1 MMLAARASGTSV
13 PAYTES
19 WPCEPESA
27 EKARKLVSA
36 ALSLWGVSDSIADGE
51 LIASELASNAIRHAG
66 PRGFRITVS
75 RPEDGIVK
83 IRVVD
88 FSHKE
93 PVLRAVAV
101 DCESGRGMHLVALL
115 SARWGCEPTNWGK
128 TVWAEMKVAAR

>member
-36 ALSLWGVSDSIADGE
+36 ALALWGVGDAVVDGE

-75 RPEDGIVK
+75 RPEDAIVR

-93 PVLRAVAV
+93 PVLRPAGI

-115 SARWGCEPTNWGK
+115 STRWGCDPLPWGK
-128 TVWAEMKVAAR
+128 AVWAELKVAAR